1 MAAKKSGGLG
11 RGLDALFEDT
21 LLMQEVSVADEP
33 QKNAGKTLSPDAIN
47 YIEINDIMPNRTQP
61 RRFFDDDKI
70 SELADSIREHG
81 MIQPVVV
88 RPASGDGFEIV
99 AGERRWR
106 AARKADLRVIPCII
120 REISDRENMLL
131 ALIENMQREDL
142 NPIEEANGY
151 KELMDKFGMTQEE
164 VARVVGKARSSIA
177 NSLRLLNL
185 PPIIAEMVSNNELST
200 GHCKVLLGV
209 SETKDMVEL
218 AHKAA
223 GKDVS
228 VREME
233 RMVKALDKKEKPEK
247 KKDTFYTEAEISL
260 AKALE
265 TNVSIVPGKKK
276 STIQIEFYSDED
288 LTDIINRLA
297 NNK

>member
-1 MAAKKSGGLG
+1 MARRRVSNQNLKSIF
-11 RGLDALFEDT
+11 DDNSFDEDEESIST
-21 LLMQEVSVADEP
+21 LRLTDIEP
-33 QKNAGKTLSPDAIN
+33 NKS
-47 YIEINDIMPNRTQP
+47 QP
-61 RRFFDDDKI
+61 RKNFDI
-70 SELADSIREHG
+70 EALNTLADSIRQNG
-81 MIQPVVV
+81 VIQPLLV
-88 RPASGDGFEIV
+88 RSMPDGTYQIV

-106 AARKADLRVIPCII
+106 AAKMAGLTEVPVLVRELTDLQAQQI
-120 REISDRENMLL
+120 
-131 ALIENMQREDL
+131 ALIENLQRENL

-233 RMVKALDKKEKPEK
+233 RMVKALDKTEKTEK
-247 KKDTFYTEAEISL
+247 KKETFYVEAEISL

-265 TNVSIVPGKKK
+265 TNVIIVPGKKK
-276 STIQIEFYSDED
+276 STIQIEFYNDDD
-288 LTDIINRLA
+288 LTDIVNRLA

>member
-1 MAAKKSGGLG
+1 MAKRGVLNQKFNSIFDDNSFDEDDEGVSTLKLTDIEPNKS
-11 RGLDALFEDT
+11 
-21 LLMQEVSVADEP
+21 
-33 QKNAGKTLSPDAIN
+33 
-47 YIEINDIMPNRTQP
+47 QP
-61 RRFFDDDKI
+61 RKNFDI
-70 SELADSIREHG
+70 TALNTLADSIRQNG
-81 MIQPVVV
+81 VIQPLLV
-88 RPASGDGFEIV
+88 RSMPDGTYQIV

-106 AARKADLRVIPCII
+106 AAKMAGLTEVPVLVKELTDLQAQQI
-120 REISDRENMLL
+120 
-131 ALIENMQREDL
+131 ALIENLQRENL

-260 AKALE
+260 AKVLE
-265 TNVSIVPGKKK
+265 TNVSIIPGKKK
-276 STIQIEFYSDED
+276 STIQIEFYNDED

>member
-1 MAAKKSGGLG
+1 MAKRGVLNQKFNSIFDDNSFDEDDEGVSTLKLTDIEPNKS
-11 RGLDALFEDT
+11 
-21 LLMQEVSVADEP
+21 
-33 QKNAGKTLSPDAIN
+33 
-47 YIEINDIMPNRTQP
+47 QP
-61 RRFFDDDKI
+61 RKNFDI
-70 SELADSIREHG
+70 TALNTLADSIRQNG
-81 MIQPVVV
+81 VIQPLLV
-88 RPASGDGFEIV
+88 RSMPDGTYQIV

-106 AARKADLRVIPCII
+106 AAKMAGLTEVPVLVKELTDLQAQQI
-120 REISDRENMLL
+120 
-131 ALIENMQREDL
+131 ALIENLQRENL

-218 AHKAA
+218 AYKAA

-247 KKDTFYTEAEISL
+247 KKDTFYMEAEISL

-265 TNVSIVPGKKK
+265 TNVIIVPGKKK
-276 STIQIEFYSDED
+276 STIQIEFYNDED
-288 LTDIINRLA
+288 LTDIVNRLA

>member
-1 MAAKKSGGLG
+1 MAGL
-11 RGLDALFEDT
+11 T
-21 LLMQEVSVADEP
+21 EVPVLV
-33 QKNAGKTLSPDAIN
+33 K
-47 YIEINDIMPNRTQP
+47 
-61 RRFFDDDKI
+61 
-70 SELADSIREHG
+70 ELT
-81 MIQPVVV
+81 
-88 RPASGDGFEIV
+88 
-99 AGERRWR
+99 
-106 AARKADLRVIPCII
+106 DLQAQQI
-120 REISDRENMLL
+120 
-131 ALIENMQREDL
+131 ALIENLQRENL

-151 KELMDKFGMTQEE
+151 KELMDKFGMTQED

-209 SETKDMVEL
+209 KETKDMVEL

-233 RMVKALDKKEKPEK
+233 RMVKALDKKEKTEK
-247 KKDTFYTEAEISL
+247 KKDTFYVEAEISL
-260 AKALE
+260 AKVLE

-288 LTDIINRLA
+288 LTDIVNRLA

>member
-1 MAAKKSGGLG
+1 MAKRGVLNQKFNSIFDDNSFDEDDEGVSTLKLTDIEPNKS
-11 RGLDALFEDT
+11 
-21 LLMQEVSVADEP
+21 
-33 QKNAGKTLSPDAIN
+33 
-47 YIEINDIMPNRTQP
+47 QP
-61 RRFFDDDKI
+61 RKNFDI
-70 SELADSIREHG
+70 TALNTLADSIRQNG
-81 MIQPVVV
+81 VIQPLLV
-88 RPASGDGFEIV
+88 RSMPDGTYQIV

-106 AARKADLRVIPCII
+106 AAKMAGLTEVPVLVKELTDLQAQQI
-120 REISDRENMLL
+120 
-131 ALIENMQREDL
+131 ALIENLQRENL

-247 KKDTFYTEAEISL
+247 KKDTFYMEAEISL

-265 TNVSIVPGKKK
+265 TNVIIVPGKKK
-276 STIQIEFYSDED
+276 STIQIEFYNDDD

>member
-1 MAAKKSGGLG
+1 MAKRGVLNQRFNSIFDDNSFDEDDEGVSTLKLTDIEPNKS
-11 RGLDALFEDT
+11 
-21 LLMQEVSVADEP
+21 
-33 QKNAGKTLSPDAIN
+33 
-47 YIEINDIMPNRTQP
+47 QP
-61 RRFFDDDKI
+61 RKNFDI
-70 SELADSIREHG
+70 TALNTLADSIRQNG
-81 MIQPVVV
+81 VIQPLLV
-88 RPASGDGFEIV
+88 RSMPDGTYQIV

-106 AARKADLRVIPCII
+106 AAKMAGLTEVPVLVKELTDLQAQQI
-120 REISDRENMLL
+120 
-131 ALIENMQREDL
+131 ALIENLQRENL

-265 TNVSIVPGKKK
+265 TNVIIVPGKKK
-276 STIQIEFYSDED
+276 STIQIEFYNDED
-288 LTDIINRLA
+288 LTDIVNRLA

>member
-1 MAAKKSGGLG
+1 MAKRGVLNQKFNSIFDDNSFDEDDEGVSTLKLTDIEPNKS
-11 RGLDALFEDT
+11 
-21 LLMQEVSVADEP
+21 
-33 QKNAGKTLSPDAIN
+33 
-47 YIEINDIMPNRTQP
+47 QP
-61 RRFFDDDKI
+61 RKNFDI
-70 SELADSIREHG
+70 TALNTLADSIRQNG
-81 MIQPVVV
+81 VIQPLLV
-88 RPASGDGFEIV
+88 RSMPDGTYQIV

-106 AARKADLRVIPCII
+106 AAKMAGLTEVPVLVKELTDLQAQQI
-120 REISDRENMLL
+120 
-131 ALIENMQREDL
+131 ALIENLQRENL

-260 AKALE
+260 AKVLE
-265 TNVSIVPGKKK
+265 TNVSIIPGKKK
-276 STIQIEFYSDED
+276 STIQIEFYNDED

-297 NNK
+297 NSK

>member
-1 MAAKKSGGLG
+1 MAKRGVLNQRFNSIFDDNSFDEDDEGVSTLKLTDIEPNKS
-11 RGLDALFEDT
+11 
-21 LLMQEVSVADEP
+21 
-33 QKNAGKTLSPDAIN
+33 
-47 YIEINDIMPNRTQP
+47 QP
-61 RRFFDDDKI
+61 RKNFDI
-70 SELADSIREHG
+70 TALNTLADSIRQNG
-81 MIQPVVV
+81 VIQPLLV
-88 RPASGDGFEIV
+88 RSMPDGTYQIV

-106 AARKADLRVIPCII
+106 AAKMAGLTEVPVLVKELTDLQAQQI
-120 REISDRENMLL
+120 
-131 ALIENMQREDL
+131 ALIENLQRENL

-265 TNVSIVPGKKK
+265 TNVSIIPGKKK
-276 STIQIEFYSDED
+276 NTIQIEFYNDDD
-288 LTDIINRLA
+288 LTDIVNRLA
-297 NNK
+297 NSK

>member
-1 MAAKKSGGLG
+1 MAKRGVLNQKFNSIFDDNSFDEDDEGVSTLKLTDIEPNKS
-11 RGLDALFEDT
+11 
-21 LLMQEVSVADEP
+21 
-33 QKNAGKTLSPDAIN
+33 
-47 YIEINDIMPNRTQP
+47 QP
-61 RRFFDDDKI
+61 RKNFDI
-70 SELADSIREHG
+70 TALNTLADSIRQNG
-81 MIQPVVV
+81 VIQPLLV
-88 RPASGDGFEIV
+88 RSMPDGTYQIV

-106 AARKADLRVIPCII
+106 AAKMAGLTEVPVLVKELTDLQAQQI
-120 REISDRENMLL
+120 
-131 ALIENMQREDL
+131 ALIENLQRENL

-200 GHCKVLLGV
+200 GHCKVLLGL

-265 TNVSIVPGKKK
+265 TNVIIVPGKKK
-276 STIQIEFYSDED
+276 STIQIEFYNDED
-288 LTDIINRLA
+288 LTDIVNRLA

>member
-1 MAAKKSGGLG
+1 MAKRGVLNQRFNSIFDDNSFDEDDEGVSTLKLTDIEPNKS
-11 RGLDALFEDT
+11 
-21 LLMQEVSVADEP
+21 
-33 QKNAGKTLSPDAIN
+33 
-47 YIEINDIMPNRTQP
+47 QP
-61 RRFFDDDKI
+61 RKNFDI
-70 SELADSIREHG
+70 TALNTLADSIRQNG
-81 MIQPVVV
+81 VIQPLLV
-88 RPASGDGFEIV
+88 RSMPDGTYQIV

-106 AARKADLRVIPCII
+106 AAKMAGLTEVPVLVKELTDLQAQQI
-120 REISDRENMLL
+120 
-131 ALIENMQREDL
+131 ALIENLQRENL

-276 STIQIEFYSDED
+276 STIQIEFYNDED
-288 LTDIINRLA
+288 LTDIVNRLA

>member
-1 MAAKKSGGLG
+1 MAKRGVLNQKFNSIFNDNSFDEDDEGVSTLKLTDIEPNKS
-11 RGLDALFEDT
+11 
-21 LLMQEVSVADEP
+21 
-33 QKNAGKTLSPDAIN
+33 
-47 YIEINDIMPNRTQP
+47 QP
-61 RRFFDDDKI
+61 RKNFDI
-70 SELADSIREHG
+70 TALNTLADSIRQNG
-81 MIQPVVV
+81 VIQPLLV
-88 RPASGDGFEIV
+88 RSMPDGTYQIV

-106 AARKADLRVIPCII
+106 AAKMAGLTEVPVLVKELTDLQAQQI
-120 REISDRENMLL
+120 
-131 ALIENMQREDL
+131 ALIENLQRENL

-265 TNVSIVPGKKK
+265 TNVSIIPGKKK
-276 STIQIEFYSDED
+276 SIIQIEFYNDED
-288 LTDIINRLA
+288 LTDIVNRLA

>member
-1 MAAKKSGGLG
+1 MAKRGVLNQKFNSIFDDNSFDEDDEGVSTLKLTDIEPNKS
-11 RGLDALFEDT
+11 
-21 LLMQEVSVADEP
+21 
-33 QKNAGKTLSPDAIN
+33 
-47 YIEINDIMPNRTQP
+47 QP
-61 RRFFDDDKI
+61 RKNFDI
-70 SELADSIREHG
+70 TALNTLADSIRQNG
-81 MIQPVVV
+81 VIQPLLV
-88 RPASGDGFEIV
+88 RSMPDGTYQIV

-106 AARKADLRVIPCII
+106 AAKMAGLTEVPVLIKELTDFQAQQI
-120 REISDRENMLL
+120 
-131 ALIENMQREDL
+131 ALIENLQRENL

-265 TNVSIVPGKKK
+265 TNVSIIPGKKK
-276 STIQIEFYSDED
+276 STIQIEFYNDED
-288 LTDIINRLA
+288 LTDIVNRLA

>member
-1 MAAKKSGGLG
+1 MAKRGVLNQRFNSIFDDNSFDEDDEGVSTLKLTDIEPNKS
-11 RGLDALFEDT
+11 
-21 LLMQEVSVADEP
+21 
-33 QKNAGKTLSPDAIN
+33 
-47 YIEINDIMPNRTQP
+47 QP
-61 RRFFDDDKI
+61 RKNFDI
-70 SELADSIREHG
+70 TALNTLADSIRQNG
-81 MIQPVVV
+81 VIQPLLV
-88 RPASGDGFEIV
+88 RSMPDGTYQIV

-106 AARKADLRVIPCII
+106 AAKMAGLTEVPVLVKELTDLQAQQI
-120 REISDRENMLL
+120 
-131 ALIENMQREDL
+131 ALIENLQRENL

-265 TNVSIVPGKKK
+265 TNVSIIAGKKK

-288 LTDIINRLA
+288 LTDIVNRLA

>member
-1 MAAKKSGGLG
+1 MAKRGVLNQRFNSIFDDNSFDEDDEGVSTLKLTDIEPNKS
-11 RGLDALFEDT
+11 
-21 LLMQEVSVADEP
+21 
-33 QKNAGKTLSPDAIN
+33 
-47 YIEINDIMPNRTQP
+47 QP
-61 RRFFDDDKI
+61 RKNFDI
-70 SELADSIREHG
+70 TALNTLADSIRQNG
-81 MIQPVVV
+81 VIQPLLV
-88 RPASGDGFEIV
+88 RSMPDGTYQIV

-106 AARKADLRVIPCII
+106 AAKMAGLTEVPVLVKELTDLQAQQI
-120 REISDRENMLL
+120 
-131 ALIENMQREDL
+131 ALIENLQRENL

-265 TNVSIVPGKKK
+265 TNVSIIPGKKK
-276 STIQIEFYSDED
+276 STIKIEFYSDED
-288 LTDIINRLA
+288 LTDIVNRLA
-297 NNK
+297 NSK

>member
-1 MAAKKSGGLG
+1 MAKRGVLNQRFNSIFDDNSFDEDDEGISTLKLTDIEPNKS
-11 RGLDALFEDT
+11 
-21 LLMQEVSVADEP
+21 
-33 QKNAGKTLSPDAIN
+33 
-47 YIEINDIMPNRTQP
+47 QP
-61 RRFFDDDKI
+61 RKNFDI
-70 SELADSIREHG
+70 TALNTLADSIRQNG
-81 MIQPVVV
+81 VIQPLLV
-88 RPASGDGFEIV
+88 RSMPDGTYQIV

-106 AARKADLRVIPCII
+106 AAKMAGLTEVPVLVKELTDLQAQQI
-120 REISDRENMLL
+120 
-131 ALIENMQREDL
+131 ALIENLQRENL

-247 KKDTFYTEAEISL
+247 KKEYIL
-260 AKALE
+260 YGGR
-265 TNVSIVPGKKK
+265 NK
-276 STIQIEFYSDED
+276 SCQGT
-288 LTDIINRLA
+288 
-297 NNK
+297 

>member
-1 MAAKKSGGLG
+1 MAKRGVLNQRFNSIFDDNSFDEDDEGISTLKLTDIEPNKS
-11 RGLDALFEDT
+11 
-21 LLMQEVSVADEP
+21 
-33 QKNAGKTLSPDAIN
+33 
-47 YIEINDIMPNRTQP
+47 QP
-61 RRFFDDDKI
+61 RKNFDI
-70 SELADSIREHG
+70 TALNTLADSIRQNG
-81 MIQPVVV
+81 VIQPLLV
-88 RPASGDGFEIV
+88 RSMPDGTYQIV

-106 AARKADLRVIPCII
+106 AAKMAGLTEVPVLVKELTDLQAQQI
-120 REISDRENMLL
+120 
-131 ALIENMQREDL
+131 ALIENLQRENL

-276 STIQIEFYSDED
+276 STIPIEFYSDED

-297 NNK
+297 NSK

>member
-1 MAAKKSGGLG
+1 MAKRGVLNQKFNSIFDDNSFDEDDEGVSTLKLTDIEPNKS
-11 RGLDALFEDT
+11 
-21 LLMQEVSVADEP
+21 
-33 QKNAGKTLSPDAIN
+33 
-47 YIEINDIMPNRTQP
+47 QP
-61 RRFFDDDKI
+61 RKNFDI
-70 SELADSIREHG
+70 TALNTLADSIRQNG
-81 MIQPVVV
+81 VIQPLLV
-88 RPASGDGFEIV
+88 RSMPDGTYQIV

-106 AARKADLRVIPCII
+106 AAKMAGLTEVPVLVKELTDLQAQQI
-120 REISDRENMLL
+120 
-131 ALIENMQREDL
+131 ALIENLQRENL

-223 GKDVS
+223 GKNVS

-265 TNVSIVPGKKK
+265 TNVSIIPGKKK
-276 STIQIEFYSDED
+276 STIQIEFYNDED
-288 LTDIINRLA
+288 LTDIVNRLA

>member
-1 MAAKKSGGLG
+1 MAKRGVLNQRFNSIFDDNSFDEDDEGVSTLKLTDIEPNKS
-11 RGLDALFEDT
+11 
-21 LLMQEVSVADEP
+21 
-33 QKNAGKTLSPDAIN
+33 
-47 YIEINDIMPNRTQP
+47 QP
-61 RRFFDDDKI
+61 RKNFDI
-70 SELADSIREHG
+70 TALNTLADSIRQNG
-81 MIQPVVV
+81 VIQPLLV
-88 RPASGDGFEIV
+88 RSMPDGTYQIV

-106 AARKADLRVIPCII
+106 AAKMAGLTEVPVLVKELTDLQAQQI
-120 REISDRENMLL
+120 
-131 ALIENMQREDL
+131 ALIENLQRENL

-228 VREME
+228 VREIE

-265 TNVSIVPGKKK
+265 TNVSIIPGKKK
-276 STIQIEFYSDED
+276 STIQIEFYNDED
-288 LTDIINRLA
+288 LTDIVNRLA

>member
-1 MAAKKSGGLG
+1 MAKRGVLNQRFNSIFDDNSFDEDDEGVSTLKLTDIEPNKS
-11 RGLDALFEDT
+11 
-21 LLMQEVSVADEP
+21 
-33 QKNAGKTLSPDAIN
+33 
-47 YIEINDIMPNRTQP
+47 QP
-61 RRFFDDDKI
+61 RKNFDI
-70 SELADSIREHG
+70 TALNTLADSIRQNG
-81 MIQPVVV
+81 VIQPLLV
-88 RPASGDGFEIV
+88 RSMPDGTYQIV

-106 AARKADLRVIPCII
+106 AAKMAGLTEVPVLVKELTDLQAQQI
-120 REISDRENMLL
+120 
-131 ALIENMQREDL
+131 ALIENLQRENL

-265 TNVSIVPGKKK
+265 TNVSIIPGKKK
-276 STIQIEFYSDED
+276 SRIQIEFYSDED

-297 NNK
+297 NSK

>member
-1 MAAKKSGGLG
+1 MAKRGVLNQRFNSIFDDNSFDEDDESVSTLKLTDIEPNKS
-11 RGLDALFEDT
+11 
-21 LLMQEVSVADEP
+21 
-33 QKNAGKTLSPDAIN
+33 
-47 YIEINDIMPNRTQP
+47 QP
-61 RRFFDDDKI
+61 RKNFDVTALNT
-70 SELADSIREHG
+70 LADSIRQNG
-81 MIQPVVV
+81 VIQPLLV
-88 RPASGDGFEIV
+88 RSMPDGTYQIV

-106 AARKADLRVIPCII
+106 AAKMAGLTEVPVLVKELTDLQAQQI
-120 REISDRENMLL
+120 
-131 ALIENMQREDL
+131 ALIENLQRENL

-247 KKDTFYTEAEISL
+247 KKDTFYMEAEISL

-265 TNVSIVPGKKK
+265 TNVSIIPGKKK
-276 STIQIEFYSDED
+276 STIQIEFYNDED
-288 LTDIINRLA
+288 LTDIVNRLA

>member
-1 MAAKKSGGLG
+1 MAKRGVLNQRFNSIFDDNSFDEDDEGVSTLKLTDIEPNKS
-11 RGLDALFEDT
+11 
-21 LLMQEVSVADEP
+21 
-33 QKNAGKTLSPDAIN
+33 
-47 YIEINDIMPNRTQP
+47 QP
-61 RRFFDDDKI
+61 RKNFDI
-70 SELADSIREHG
+70 TALNTLADSIRQNG
-81 MIQPVVV
+81 VIQPLLV
-88 RPASGDGFEIV
+88 RSMPDGTYQIV

-106 AARKADLRVIPCII
+106 AAKMAGLTEVPVLVKELTDLQAQQI
-120 REISDRENMLL
+120 
-131 ALIENMQREDL
+131 ALIENLQRENL

-265 TNVSIVPGKKK
+265 TNVSIVSGKKK

-297 NNK
+297 NSK

>member
-1 MAAKKSGGLG
+1 MARRRVSNQNLKSIF
-11 RGLDALFEDT
+11 DDNSFDEDEESIST
-21 LLMQEVSVADEP
+21 LRLTDIEP
-33 QKNAGKTLSPDAIN
+33 NKS
-47 YIEINDIMPNRTQP
+47 QP
-61 RRFFDDDKI
+61 RKNFDI
-70 SELADSIREHG
+70 EALNTLADSIRQNG
-81 MIQPVVV
+81 VIQPLLV
-88 RPASGDGFEIV
+88 RSMPDGTYQIV

-106 AARKADLRVIPCII
+106 AAKMAGLTEVPVLVRELTDLQAQQI
-120 REISDRENMLL
+120 
-131 ALIENMQREDL
+131 ALIENLQRENL

-151 KELMDKFGMTQEE
+151 KELMDKFGMTQED

-233 RMVKALDKKEKPEK
+233 RMVKALDKTEKTEK
-247 KKDTFYTEAEISL
+247 KKETFYVEAD
-260 AKALE
+260 
-265 TNVSIVPGKKK
+265 KKER
-276 STIQIEFYSDED
+276 QI
-288 LTDIINRLA
+288 
-297 NNK
+297 K

>member
-1 MAAKKSGGLG
+1 MAKRGVLNQKFNSIFDDNSFDEDDEGVSTLKLTDIEPNKS
-11 RGLDALFEDT
+11 
-21 LLMQEVSVADEP
+21 
-33 QKNAGKTLSPDAIN
+33 
-47 YIEINDIMPNRTQP
+47 QP
-61 RRFFDDDKI
+61 RKNFDI
-70 SELADSIREHG
+70 TALNTLADSIRQNG
-81 MIQPVVV
+81 VIQPLLV
-88 RPASGDGFEIV
+88 RSMPDGTYQIV

-106 AARKADLRVIPCII
+106 AAKMAGLTEVPVLVKELTDLQAQQI
-120 REISDRENMLL
+120 
-131 ALIENMQREDL
+131 ALIENLQRENL

-265 TNVSIVPGKKK
+265 TNVIIVPGKKK
-276 STIQIEFYSDED
+276 STIQIEFYNDED
-288 LTDIINRLA
+288 LTDIVNRLA